1 MNWLKRCFQVSIYLF
16 LYVPIIVLVGYSLNN
31 AQYSLEWHG
40 FTTLWYNKLFANG
53 LLWKA
58 FLNSL
63 QLGLVASFIACGL
76 SFFASIKL
84 MTSRSHTRTYL
95 INSILLFLIIP
106 DLIFAVGL
114 LLFFNLT
121 KIPLGFTSL
130 LIAHVTFCIPFAV
143 ILINTKLA
151 TIDDN
156 IYRAAIDL
164 SASYLTIVTRVFFP
178 LLWPSLLSAFL
189 LCFTLSFDDIVIS
202 YFIAGPEYD
211 ILPLQI
217 YSLIKTGITPE
228 INALCSILF
237 VLSLLLILIAH
248 ALQREKKI

>member
-1 MNWLKRCFQVSIYLF
+1 MNWIKKSFQVSIYLF
-16 LYVPIIVLVGYSLNN
+16 LYVPLIVLIAYSFNN
-31 AQYSLEWHG
+31 AQYSLQWHG
-40 FTTLWYNKLFANG
+40 FTTLWYSKLFADG

-58 FLNSL
+58 FINSL
-63 QLGLVASFIACGL
+63 QLGLIASFIACGL
-76 SFFASIKL
+76 SFFASIRL
-84 MTSRSHTRTYL
+84 ITSKNQLRTYL
-95 INSILLFLIIP
+95 ISSILLFLIIP

-121 KIPLGFTSL
+121 EIPLGFTSL
-130 LIAHVTFCIPFAV
+130 LIAHVSFCIPFAV

-164 SASYLTIVTRVFFP
+164 SASYSTMVSRIYFP

-217 YSLIKTGITPE
+217 YSRIKTGITPE
-228 INALCSILF
+228 INALCSIMF
-237 VLSLLLILIAH
+237 VLSLLLIVAAH
-248 ALQREKKI
+248 ALQREK

>member
-1 MNWLKRCFQVSIYLF
+1 MNWLKRSFQISVYLF
-16 LYVPIIVLVGYSLNN
+16 LYVPIIVLVAYSLNK

-40 FTTLWYNKLFANG
+40 FTTLWYSKLLANG

-58 FLNSL
+58 FINSL
-63 QLGLVASFIACGL
+63 QLGLIASFIACGL

-114 LLFFNLT
+114 LLFFNLA

-164 SASYLTIVTRVFFP
+164 SASYSTIVTQIFLP

-237 VLSLLLILIAH
+237 VLSLLLILAAH
-248 ALQREKKI
+248 ALQREK